1 MEIDN
6 PGDRV
11 LHPDDIRLFLA
22 TVRAGGFSAAGQ
34 QVGMTRS
41 AVSRRIDQLES
52 RIGVRLLQRTTRH
65 FSLTEPGQAFFEKC
79 SHIIEE
85 LDYVEN
91 ALLEEFSTP
100 RGDIRINCAVMI
112 GLKLIIPRLD
122 ELKESQPNL
131 RFHIDLSDQ
140 PVQRNDQQHDIYIR
154 FGAVE
159 DPNLVSSL
167 LARSSRILCAAP
179 SYIAKHG
186 SPNSIED
193 LNQHTC
199 LLISGLGSNFNDWI
213 FQDNGNRITFR
224 ATGNLIFNSGDGH
237 YEALIAGLGIGRVT
251 QILAQ
256 NDIDAGRLVPILGDK
271 HSSVAEPIHALFH
284 GGTKTPKKV
293 RSVVEYFRKSLKK
306 I

>member
-1 MEIDN
+1 M
-6 PGDRV
+6 

-22 TVRAGGFSAAGQ
+22 TVRAGGFSAAGHQ
-34 QVGMTRS
+34 LGMTRS
-41 AVSRRIDQLES
+41 AVSRRIDHLEN
-52 RIGVRLLQRTTRH
+52 RIGVRLLRRTTRH

-79 SHIIEE
+79 SHIIQE
-85 LDYVEN
+85 LDSVEN
-91 ALLEEFSTP
+91 SLLDEFSTP

-122 ELKESQPNL
+122 ELKQSHPHL

-140 PVQRNDQQHDIYIR
+140 PIQRNDQHHDIYIR

-167 LARSSRILCAAP
+167 LARSSRILCASP
-179 SYIAKHG
+179 SYVAKYG
-186 SPNSIED
+186 SPRTIND
-193 LNQHTC
+193 LNKHTC
-199 LLISGLGSNFNDWI
+199 LLISGLGSNYNDWI
-213 FQDNGNRITFR
+213 FQNDEKNETFR

-256 NDIDAGRLVPILGDK
+256 SDIDLGRLVPILADK
-271 HSSVAEPIHALFH
+271 HSSAEEPINALFH
-284 GGTKTPKKV
+284 GGANTPKKI

-306 I
+306 L